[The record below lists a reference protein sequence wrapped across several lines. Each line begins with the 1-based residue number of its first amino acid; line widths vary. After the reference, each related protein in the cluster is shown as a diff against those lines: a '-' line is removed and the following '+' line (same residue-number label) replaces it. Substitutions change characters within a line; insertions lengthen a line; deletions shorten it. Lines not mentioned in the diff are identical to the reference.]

1 MFNSLKKLCFVLIM
15 QKRKFMEKTATKT
28 TRANMENEDCFIQ
41 LLETAEIEY
50 RKYLIQKLSVSKYDF
65 FKY

>member
-1 MFNSLKKLCFVLIM
+1 M
-15 QKRKFMEKTATKT
+15 QERNFMETIAPKKT
-28 TRANMENEDCFIQ
+28 RINIENEEHFAQ

-50 RKYLIQKLSVSKYDF
+50 RKYLIQKLSVSKYDL

>member
-1 MFNSLKKLCFVLIM
+1 METTAPKK
-15 QKRKFMEKTATKT
+15 
-28 TRANMENEDCFIQ
+28 TRINMKSQEHFAQ

-50 RKYLIQKLSVSKYDF
+50 QKYLIQKLSVSKYDF

>member
-1 MFNSLKKLCFVLIM
+1 
-15 QKRKFMEKTATKT
+15 MEKKAPKT
-28 TRANMENEDCFIQ
+28 TGANMLKEDCLTQ

-50 RKYLIQKLSVSKYDF
+50 RKYLIQKLSVSEYDL

>member
-1 MFNSLKKLCFVLIM
+1 
-15 QKRKFMEKTATKT
+15 METIALTKT
-28 TRANMENEDCFIQ
+28 RYNIEYDECFTQ

-50 RKYLIQKLSVSKYDF
+50 QKYLIQKLSVSKYDL

>member
-1 MFNSLKKLCFVLIM
+1 MMNSLQDLSFVLIM
-15 QKRKFMEKTATKT
+15 QERNFMETIVPKKT
-28 TRANMENEDCFIQ
+28 RINIENEEHFAQ

-50 RKYLIQKLSVSKYDF
+50 RKYLIQKLSVSKYDL

>member
-1 MFNSLKKLCFVLIM
+1 
-15 QKRKFMEKTATKT
+15 METIALTKT
-28 TRANMENEDCFIQ
+28 RYNIENDERFTQ

>member
-1 MFNSLKKLCFVLIM
+1 
-15 QKRKFMEKTATKT
+15 MEKTATKT
-28 TRANMENEDCFIQ
+28 IKANMEKEDCFTR

-50 RKYLIQKLSVSKYDF
+50 RKYLIQKLSVSKYDL

>member
-1 MFNSLKKLCFVLIM
+1 M
-15 QKRKFMEKTATKT
+15 QKTAPKTK
-28 TRANMENEDCFIQ
+28 RANMQKEDCFTQ

-50 RKYLIQKLSVSKYDF
+50 RKYLIQKLSVSEYDL